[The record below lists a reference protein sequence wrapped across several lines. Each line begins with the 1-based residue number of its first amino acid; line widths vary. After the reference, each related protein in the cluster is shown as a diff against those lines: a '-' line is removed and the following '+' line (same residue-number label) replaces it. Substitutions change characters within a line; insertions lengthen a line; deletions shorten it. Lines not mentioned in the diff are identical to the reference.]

1 MRRRVL
7 ALAAAVALVAGCS
20 SGDDGSKT
28 VAGPQTT
35 GTTTTTTTTAPPPTQ
50 TRQTTRTSTTP
61 TQTEPPITTKTEPGI
76 APSPPAPRTAPP
88 SRAGALRFDRI
99 VVLEGSDGRF
109 AGHANMTN
117 QGAAYLNGLRIA
129 WRILGPNGVELD
141 RGVSRWPN
149 LAPGE
154 TATIELDGSRA
165 YSDAWVRVR
174 FEAP

>member
-20 SGDDGSKT
+20 SGDDDPNT
-28 VAGPQTT
+28 AAGPMTT
-35 GTTTTTTTTAPPPTQ
+35 GTTKTTTAPPPTQ
-50 TRQTTRTSTTP
+50 TQQTNRTSTTS
-61 TQTEPPITTKTEPGI
+61 TQTEPPVTTQTEPGV
-76 APSPPAPRTAPP
+76 APSLPPPRTAPP

-99 VVLEGSDGRF
+99 AVFEGSDGAF
-109 AGHANMTN
+109 AGRANVTN
-117 QGAAYLNGLRIA
+117 RGTTYLNGLRIA

-174 FEAP
+174 FEVP